1 MLYVKK
7 HYFCVGWRLDISKN
21 ICNVKR
27 RSYIVYE
34 KTFTI
39 INDESLAP
47 IEITPNMSYS
57 HSELNTNNSI
67 FLYIQYY
74 TWEIEENE
82 LNVNMDNWGFISSNG
97 TGTVVIIG
105 SYIYNP
111 RVTIIINLTILE

>member
-1 MLYVKK
+1 MLKE
-7 HYFCVGWRLDISKN
+7 DPSIA
-21 ICNVKR
+21 
-27 RSYIVYE
+27 YE

-39 INDESLAP
+39 INDESSAP
-47 IEITPNMSYS
+47 IEITSNMSYS

-67 FLYIQYY
+67 FPYIQYY
-74 TWEIEENE
+74 TQKIEENE

-111 RVTIIINLTILE
+111 IVTIIINLTILE

>member
-1 MLYVKK
+1 MISVKIYAMLKE
-7 HYFCVGWRLDISKN
+7 DPS
-21 ICNVKR
+21 
-27 RSYIVYE
+27 IVYE

-47 IEITPNMSYS
+47 IEITSNMSYS